1 MKFTDDQKRWLLDT
15 PGIERQHIYNWE
27 QGGGMSIKY
36 LPIVAKVKGTT
47 IEELIG
53 QLLDEEK
60 KNGKAAV
67 NG

>member
-27 QGGGMSIKY
+27 QGGGVSFKY
-36 LPIVAKVKGTT
+36 LTIVAKVKGIT

-53 QLLDEEK
+53 QLLEEEK
-60 KNGKAAV
+60 KNGKAAA